1 MNSGWQQMLRVVP
14 MGLAVL
20 TFVLV
25 IVNSTL
31 VLFNQSIQADIA
43 QRQQFINQSA
53 ALGRVNQALIQS
65 LANLAAANKDE
76 QLAGLLSAQG
86 IRYTVTPNAAA
97 AAPAAGTA
105 PPATTAAPA
114 TPAAAAAPAAG
125 RRGN

>member
-1 MNSGWQQMLRVVP
+1 MNSGWQQALRVVP

-20 TFVLV
+20 SFVLV

-31 VLFNQSIQADIA
+31 FLFNQSIQADITR
-43 QRQQFINQSA
+43 RQQFINQSA

-65 LANLAAANKDE
+65 LANLAAANKDD

-86 IRYTVTPNAAA
+86 IRYTVTPNDGA

-105 PPATTAAPA
+105 APAAPA
-114 TPAAAAAPAAG
+114 APGAAAAAG
-125 RRGN
+125 RRGGD

>member
-1 MNSGWQQMLRVVP
+1 

-20 TFVLV
+20 SFVLV

-31 VLFNQSIQADIA
+31 FLFNQSIQADITR
-43 QRQQFINQSA
+43 RQQFINQSA

-65 LANLAAANKDE
+65 LANLAAANKDD

-86 IRYTVTPNAAA
+86 IRYTVTPNDGA

-105 PPATTAAPA
+105 APAAPA
-114 TPAAAAAPAAG
+114 APGAAAAAG
-125 RRGN
+125 RRGGD